1 MPMSTTDAL
10 RTSPR
15 TRAET
20 ETAPRRPAPP
30 PHERRRHEHPGE
42 RTQAHPR

>member
-1 MPMSTTDAL
+1 MSTTLA
-10 RTSPR
+10 TAVHTGPR
-15 TRAET
+15 GRAET
-20 ETAPRRPAPP
+20 EPAPRRPAPE

>member
-1 MPMSTTDAL
+1 M
-10 RTSPR
+10 
-15 TRAET
+15 RAET
-20 ETAPRRPAPP
+20 EPAPRRRAPA